1 LPGPMSE
8 LKGLLVLED
17 GTVCEGTGFGAEA
30 TAFGELV
37 FNTSMTGYQE
47 ALTDPSYHGQILMMT
62 YPLVGN
68 YGVAREHTES
78 DGVKARGFVVH
89 ELCSNPSTR
98 GRKGDLSGYLKR
110 QGIPGIQ
117 GVDTRTLTIKTRY
130 RGTMKAALATSRKEL
145 DPAPLIE
152 KVRAM
157 PSPDAANL
165 VSEMSIQ
172 KPRHWK
178 SILGPR
184 APLVVLVD
192 CGVKQ
197 SIRKNLLSHA
207 AVIQVP
213 YDFLAEEILAY
224 KPQGVLFSNGPG
236 DPKHSEMRGTVKTIQ
251 GLLGKVPIFGICL
264 GHQLLAL
271 ALGWDTY
278 KLKFGH
284 RGTNQP
290 VQDISTGQVCIT
302 SQNHGY
308 AVSPDINLPEV
319 EVTQL
324 NVSDGTVEGLR
335 HRELQAFSV
344 QYHPEASPGPH
355 DARGLF
361 GKFAEMWKQS

>member
-1 LPGPMSE
+1 MPE
-8 LKGLLVLED
+8 LKGLLVLEN
-17 GTVCEGTGFGAEA
+17 GTVCEGWGFGAEA
-30 TAFGELV
+30 TSFGELV

-62 YPLVGN
+62 YPLIGN

-78 DGVKARGFVVH
+78 AGVKARGFVVH
-89 ELCSNPSTR
+89 ELCSNPSTW

-117 GVDTRTLTIKTRY
+117 GVDTRSLTIKTRY
-130 RGTMKAALATSRKEL
+130 RGTMKAALVTSRNKI
-145 DPAPLIE
+145 DPAPLVE

-165 VSEMSIQ
+165 VSEVSIK
-172 KPRHWK
+172 KPRRLK
-178 SILGPR
+178 SRLGAA
-184 APLVVLVD
+184 APLIVLVD

-197 SIRKNLLSHA
+197 SIKSNLLGHA
-207 AVIQVP
+207 SVVQVP
-213 YDFLAEEILAY
+213 YDFPSEEILVL

-236 DPKHSEMRGTVKTIQ
+236 DPKHPEMQVTVKTIQ
-251 GLLGKVPIFGICL
+251 GLLGRVPLFGICL

-271 ALGWDTY
+271 ALGMDTY

-290 VQDISTGQVCIT
+290 VQDLSTGQVYIT

-308 AVSPDINLPEV
+308 AVSQDKSLPEV

-335 HRELQAFSV
+335 HRKLPAFSV

-355 DARGLF
+355 DAGGLF
-361 GKFAEMWKQS
+361 AQFAEMWKQP

>member
-1 LPGPMSE
+1 MPAE
-8 LKGLLVLED
+8 LNALLVLED
-17 GTVCEGTGFGAEA
+17 GTLAPGKGFGAEA

-62 YPLVGN
+62 YPLIGN
-68 YGVAREHTES
+68 YGVSKEYSES

-89 ELCSNPSTR
+89 ELCAHPSTW
-98 GRKGDLSGYLKR
+98 GRKGDLDGYLRR

-117 GVDTRTLTIKTRY
+117 AVDTRSLTIKTRY
-130 RGTMKAALATSRKEL
+130 SGTLKAALATSRNKI
-145 DPAPLIE
+145 DPDPLLE
-152 KVRAM
+152 RVRAM
-157 PSPDAANL
+157 PSPDASDL
-165 VSEMSIQ
+165 VSEVSISRP
-172 KPRHWK
+172 KRRRSLPGT
-178 SILGPR
+178 S

-197 SIRKNLLSHA
+197 SILRNLFVHA
-207 AVIQVP
+207 SVVQVP
-213 YDFLAEEILAY
+213 YDYPAGEVLAL

-236 DPKHSEMRGTVKTIQ
+236 DPKHPGMQVTVKTIQ
-251 GLLGKVPIFGICL
+251 GLLGKIPLFGICL

-271 ALGWDTY
+271 ALGGDTY

-284 RGTNQP
+284 RGSNQP
-290 VQDISTGQVCIT
+290 VKDLLSGQVFIT

-308 AVSPDINLPEV
+308 AVSQDVGMPEV
-319 EVTQL
+319 EITQT

-335 HRELQAFSV
+335 HKRLPAFSV

-355 DARGLF
+355 DATTLF
-361 GKFAEMWKQS
+361 AQFAEMLK

>member
-1 LPGPMSE
+1 MPE

-17 GTVCEGTGFGAEA
+17 GTACEGAGFGAEA

-47 ALTDPSYHGQILMMT
+47 ALSDPSYHGQILMMT
-62 YPLVGN
+62 YPLIGN
-68 YGVAREHTES
+68 YGVAREYLES

-89 ELCSNPSTR
+89 ELCPNPSTW

-110 QGIPGIQ
+110 EGIPGIQ
-117 GVDTRTLTIKTRY
+117 GVDTRGLTIKTRY
-130 RGTMKAALATSRKEL
+130 HGTLKAALVTSRIKP
-145 DPAPLIE
+145 DSAPLIE
-152 KVRAM
+152 KVRDM
-157 PSPDAANL
+157 PSPDASNL
-165 VSEMSIQ
+165 VSEVSIK
-172 KPRHWK
+172 KPRRLK
-178 SILGPR
+178 SRLGTP

-197 SIRKNLLSHA
+197 SIIRNLLAKAS
-207 AVIQVP
+207 VMQVP
-213 YDFLAEEILAY
+213 YDFPVEEILAH
-224 KPQGVLFSNGPG
+224 KPKGVLFSNGPG
-236 DPKHSEMRGTVKTIQ
+236 DPKHPEMRATVKTTQ
-251 GLLGKVPIFGICL
+251 SLLGWVPIFGICL

-271 ALGWDTY
+271 ALGGDTY

-290 VQDISTGQVCIT
+290 VKDLLTGQVYIT

-308 AVSPDINLPEV
+308 AVSPEITMPEV
-319 EVTQL
+319 EVTQT

-335 HRELQAFSV
+335 HRKLPAFSV

-355 DARGLF
+355 DARSLF
-361 GKFAEMWKQS
+361 MRFAEMFK

>member
-1 LPGPMSE
+1 LPGPMPE

-17 GTVCEGTGFGAEA
+17 GTACEGTGFGAEA
-30 TAFGELV
+30 ETFGELV

-62 YPLVGN
+62 YPLIGN
-68 YGVAREHTES
+68 YGVGNAYTES
-78 DGVKARGFVVH
+78 VGVKARGFVVH
-89 ELCSNPSTR
+89 ELCPNPSTW
-98 GRKGDLSGYLKR
+98 GRKGDLSSYLKH

-117 GVDTRTLTIKTRY
+117 GVDTRSLTIKTRY
-130 RGTMKAALATSRKEL
+130 RGTMKAGLVTSRNEI

-152 KVRAM
+152 KVGSM
-157 PSPDAANL
+157 PSPDSENL
-165 VSEMSIQ
+165 VSEVSIK

-178 SILGPR
+178 SKLGIK
-184 APLVVLVD
+184 ASLVVVVD

-197 SIRKNLLSHA
+197 SIIRNTLTQAS
-207 AVIQVP
+207 VIQVP
-213 YDFLAEEILAY
+213 YDYPAEEILAL
-224 KPQGVLFSNGPG
+224 KPKAVLLSNGPG
-236 DPKHSEMRGTVKTIQ
+236 DPKHPGMIGTVKTIQ
-251 GLLGKVPIFGICL
+251 NLLGRVPIFGICL

-271 ALGWDTY
+271 ALGGETY

-290 VQDISTGQVCIT
+290 VKDLLTGEVHIT

-308 AVSPDINLPEV
+308 AVSPDVQMPEV
-319 EVTQL
+319 EITQV

-335 HRELQAFSV
+335 HKELPAFSV

-355 DARGLF
+355 DARRLF
-361 GKFAEMWKQS
+361 GRFAEMWR